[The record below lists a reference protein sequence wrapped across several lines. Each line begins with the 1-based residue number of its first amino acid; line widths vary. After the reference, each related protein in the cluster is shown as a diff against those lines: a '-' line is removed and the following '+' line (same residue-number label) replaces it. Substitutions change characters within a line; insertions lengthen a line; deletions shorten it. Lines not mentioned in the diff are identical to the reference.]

1 MVDESSDDGQVFT
14 DARDTALTPTRD
26 TVLSPLTIPTTR
38 VEKVDS
44 SPSHGEVP
52 GTPAYEKR
60 LRDAVPDEIEIIP
73 EGQRSRASSR
83 AMASPSSTSPSRSP
97 IPMTR
102 VEKVDVTSPSYGEV
116 PGTLAWEKRK
126 ADAVPDS
133 IDKATPENR
142 STSPNQSSSLP
153 IIPKT
158 VLTRVDSEPAHSAAP
173 GTDTYHFRQHDV
185 MPDIIEKERNLSSKH
200 QSASIE
206 NMHSKQSSTDP
217 PTSKE

>member
-1 MVDESSDDGQVFT
+1 MLDESSDDGQVFT
-14 DARDTALTPTRD
+14 DARDTVMTPTRD

-83 AMASPSSTSPSRSP
+83 AMASPSASPSLSP
-97 IPMTR
+97 IPKTR
-102 VEKVDVTSPSYGEV
+102 VEKVDLASPSYGEV
-116 PGTLAWEKRK
+116 PGTVAWEKRK
-126 ADAVPDS
+126 ADAVPDA
-133 IDKATPENR
+133 IDTATPENR
-142 STSPNQSSSLP
+142 SASPSHSPSLP

-158 VLTRVDSEPAHSAAP
+158 VLTRVDSEPAHSAVP
-173 GTDTYHFRQHDV
+173 GTDTYHFRQHDA
-185 MPDIIEKERNLSSKH
+185 MPDIIEKERQLSSKH
-200 QSASIE
+200 QPASIE
-206 NMHSKQSSTDP
+206 NYAF
-217 PTSKE
+217 